1 MASPIKDARQA
12 IIDSSPESGVYVG
25 CDSQRFKKDNKW
37 FARYATVIVVHKDG
51 NKGGRMFV
59 DITTIPD
66 YGSLKQRMLS
76 EVGFAVQHASDI
88 VDIVGDR
95 PFEIHL
101 DINTSPKHGSNVAL
115 KEAVG
120 YVLGTFG
127 FAPIPK
133 PDGWCASHAS
143 DHLVRIMG

>member
-1 MASPIKDARQA
+1 MASPIKEARQA
-12 IIDSSPESGVYVG
+12 IIESSPESGVYVG
-25 CDSQRFKKDNKW
+25 CDSQRYKKNGMW
-37 FARYATVIVVHKDG
+37 YARYATVIVLHKDG

-59 DITTIPD
+59 DVVTIPD

-76 EVGFAVQHASDI
+76 EVAYAVQHASDI
-88 VDIVGDR
+88 VDVVGDR
-95 PFEIHL
+95 QFQIHL
-101 DINTSPKHGSNVAL
+101 DINQSPKHKSNIAL
-115 KEAVG
+115 KEATG

-127 FAPIPK
+127 FAPIAK